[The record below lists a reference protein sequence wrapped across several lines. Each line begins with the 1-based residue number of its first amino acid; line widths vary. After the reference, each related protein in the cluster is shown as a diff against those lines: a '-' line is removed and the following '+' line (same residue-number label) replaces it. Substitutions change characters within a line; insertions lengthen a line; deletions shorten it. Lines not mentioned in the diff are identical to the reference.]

1 MQEIKNMRRSNMN
14 KDERFRLEKEDSR
27 EDNELRG
34 YVVASIAQAVT
45 DLVPGSPGGSNHTGA
60 SGSDTKLPEQPG
72 RQTGSTEWLTAQ
84 QQQSGRY
91 QQPRDPSHR
100 RPLP

>member
-1 MQEIKNMRRSNMN
+1 MN
-14 KDERFRLEKEDSR
+14 KDARFRLEKEDSR

-45 DLVPGSPGGSNHTGA
+45 DLVPGSSSGSNHTA
-60 SGSDTKLPEQPG
+60 TGSDTKLPAEQPG
-72 RQTGSTEWLTAQ
+72 RQAGSTEWLTAQ
-84 QQQSGRY
+84 QQQSHGRY
-91 QQPRDPSHR
+91 QQPRDPGHR